1 MLRLVEEGTLS
12 LDARA
17 RVLLWNVLSDT
28 TEGAWPMVEL
38 LDSTLV
44 GGGRDTDAR
53 VGVLRRPVT
62 DCPSSG
68 ILRSTLTER
77 ASMRR
82 SLPAIALV
90 ALLSLLAACGG
101 GDDGDTDTDA
111 AASGD
116 ESSTTGEGVCAQS
129 DATDLLAEICDKGT
143 LTVSTDPAYPPQSS
157 LNEQT
162 GEYEGFDI
170 DVATEIANRLG
181 VDVAWEAPAWDVI
194 TAGSWNGR
202 WDTTVGSMTPTND
215 RQEVLYFTEPYN
227 FTPAVVVVPA
237 DDESVI
243 DLTTDLDGKKI
254 GVCSGCTYD
263 QFLTKD
269 LAIDGYEFDFVID
282 DAEIS
287 GYDTDTTAL
296 QDLANGR
303 LDAVITSVTTAQ
315 GYIDAGN
322 PVKIVGDPV
331 FYEPLAVGFD
341 KSSDPASQGLFEA
354 VDAIVA
360 DLHEDGTLTALSEE
374 WYGLD
379 LTTQQ

>member
-1 MLRLVEEGTLS
+1 MRTRFS
-12 LDARA
+12 LIA
-17 RVLLWNVLSDT
+17 
-28 TEGAWPMVEL
+28 
-38 LDSTLV
+38 
-44 GGGRDTDAR
+44 
-53 VGVLRRPVT
+53 
-62 DCPSSG
+62 
-68 ILRSTLTER
+68 
-77 ASMRR
+77 
-82 SLPAIALV
+82 ALV
-90 ALLSLLAACGG
+90 ALLALFLASCG
-101 GDDGDTDTDA
+101 GDDDSNADDDGGSDEPA
-111 AASGD
+111 AA
-116 ESSTTGEGVCAQS
+116 TGEEVCAG
-129 DATDLLAEICDKGT
+129 DVTDLLKEICDKGT

-170 DVATEIANRLG
+170 DVATEIAKRLG
-181 VDVAWEAPAWDVI
+181 VDVAWEAPSWDVI

-227 FTPAVVVVPA
+227 YTPAVVVVPA
-237 DDESVI
+237 DDESVT

-254 GVCSGCTYD
+254 GVCAGCTYE
-263 QFLTKD
+263 QFLNKELT
-269 LAIDGYEFDFVID
+269 IEGYEFDFVID
-282 DAEIS
+282 DAQVS

-331 FYEPLAVGFD
+331 FYEPLSVGFD
-341 KSSDPASQGLFEA
+341 KSSEPSSESLYEA
-354 VDAIVA
+354 VDKIVGEM
-360 DLHEDGTLTALSEE
+360 HEDGTLTELSEK

>member
-1 MLRLVEEGTLS
+1 MRT
-12 LDARA
+12 
-17 RVLLWNVLSDT
+17 
-28 TEGAWPMVEL
+28 
-38 LDSTLV
+38 
-44 GGGRDTDAR
+44 
-53 VGVLRRPVT
+53 
-62 DCPSSG
+62 
-68 ILRSTLTER
+68 RSVVVV
-77 ASMRR
+77 
-82 SLPAIALV
+82 ALV
-90 ALLSLLAACGG
+90 ALLASLAACGG
-101 GDDGDTDTDA
+101 DGSSTADDPDRGGAAAGGDTVC
-111 AASGD
+111 G
-116 ESSTTGEGVCAQS
+116 GET
-129 DATDLLAEICDKGT
+129 TDLLAEICEKGV

-170 DVATEIANRLG
+170 DVATEIAERLG
-181 VDVAWEAPAWDVI
+181 VDVAWEAPSWDVI

-215 RQEVLYFTEPYN
+215 RQEVLHFTEPYN
-227 FTPAVVVVPA
+227 YTPAVVVVLA
-237 DDESVI
+237 DDSSVT
-243 DLTTDLDGKKI
+243 DLSTDLDGKKI

-282 DAEIS
+282 DAEVS

-296 QDLANGR
+296 QDLANLR

-341 KSSDPASQGLFEA
+341 KSSDPSSESLFEA
-354 VDAIVA
+354 VDGIVA
-360 DLHEDGTLTALSEE
+360 DMHEDGTLTALSDQ

-379 LTTQQ
+379 LTAQQ

>member
-1 MLRLVEEGTLS
+1 MRIRLS
-12 LDARA
+12 L
-17 RVLLWNVLSDT
+17 
-28 TEGAWPMVEL
+28 
-38 LDSTLV
+38 
-44 GGGRDTDAR
+44 
-53 VGVLRRPVT
+53 
-62 DCPSSG
+62 
-68 ILRSTLTER
+68 
-77 ASMRR
+77 
-82 SLPAIALV
+82 IA
-90 ALLSLLAACGG
+90 ALLALLATLLAACGG
-101 GDDGDTDTDA
+101 DDSSGSDDKADDKSSDEPA
-111 AASGD
+111 AASD
-116 ESSTTGEGVCAQS
+116 DTVCAG
-129 DATDLLAEICDKGT
+129 DVTDLLAEICEKGT

-170 DVATEIANRLG
+170 DVATEIAKRLG
-181 VDVAWEAPAWDVI
+181 VDVAWEAPSWDVI

-227 FTPAVVVVPA
+227 YTPAVVVVLA
-237 DDESVI
+237 DNEDVS
-243 DLTTDLDGKKI
+243 DLSTDLDGKKI
-254 GVCSGCTYD
+254 GVCAGCTYE
-263 QFLTKD
+263 QFLNKELT
-269 LAIDGYEFDFVID
+269 IEGYEFDFVID
-282 DAEIS
+282 DAEVS

-331 FYEPLAVGFD
+331 FYEPLSVGFD
-341 KSSDPASQGLFEA
+341 KSSDPSSESLYEA

-360 DLHEDGTLTALSEE
+360 EMHEDGTLTAFSEE